1 MIQEGGSFLKLV
13 GIVSVFFLLAVL
25 AMAIGVICGRERIKG
40 SCGGIAA
47 LENPDITP
55 ECSLCSRAAE
65 CNDLKKE
72 LKKRQTETD
81 S

>member
-1 MIQEGGSFLKLV
+1 MALFLISFLVIGLV
-13 GIVSVFFLLAVL
+13 IAAMAVGVL
-25 AMAIGVICGRERIKG
+25 AGRPPIKG